1 MKVGVNVAVNS
12 ETGDIGAFA
21 KKAEDLGFQSL
32 WMAEHPIIP
41 VHTTS
46 KYGGT
51 PDGSIPDSMSDMA
64 DPFIGLA
71 IASATTS
78 KIMLGTSICLIPE
91 HNPLVQ
97 AKQIAALD
105 FHSGG
110 RFIFGIGTG
119 WLREETEI
127 MGGDFDHRWTQ
138 AREAVEAMKELWTKE
153 DPSYQGKYHSF
164 SGMKFTPK
172 PVQKPHIPIII
183 GGTSKAAIR
192 RAARSGAAWHP
203 TALSP
208 EVLAQGMEYLKEQAV
223 TAGRDPSEV
232 EVSVSAAIG
241 STHNHNRYSLG
252 EDPEEVLER
261 AQKYQE
267 MGVGRLVV
275 SPNTRDQS
283 QLRPIMEMIAEVV
296 IPAVQS

>member
-1 MKVGVNVAVNS
+1 MKIGYSLSNNQGMEDIQGVIDLA
-12 ETGDIGAFA
+12 ARC
-21 KKAEDLGFQSL
+21 EDLGFDSV
-32 WMAEHPIIP
+32 WASEHVFNVSYVYDRIGDKPYYEP
-41 VHTTS
+41 LTVLTYVAAKTS
-46 KYGGT
+46 T
-51 PDGSIPDSMSDMA
+51 
-64 DPFIGLA
+64 IG
-71 IASATTS
+71 
-78 KIMLGTSICLIPE
+78 LGTSVLVLPY
-91 HNPLVQ
+91 HNPIRL
-97 AKQIAALD
+97 AKVAATLD
-105 FHSGG
+105 VLSGG
-110 RFIFGIGTG
+110 RVMLGVGVGVI
-119 WLREETEI
+119 EEELEA
-127 MGGDFDHRWTQ
+127 MGSPFAERGAITDETI
-138 AREAVEAMKELWTKE
+138 AIMKELWTNE

-208 EVLAQGMEYLKEQAV
+208 EVLAQGMEYLKEQVV

-296 IPAVQS
+296 IPAVRN

>member
-1 MKVGVNVAVNS
+1 MKIGYSLSNNQGMEDIQGVIDLA
-12 ETGDIGAFA
+12 ARC
-21 KKAEDLGFQSL
+21 EDLGFDSV
-32 WMAEHPIIP
+32 WASEHVFNVSYVYDRIGDKPYYEP
-41 VHTTS
+41 LTVLTYVAAKTS
-46 KYGGT
+46 T
-51 PDGSIPDSMSDMA
+51 
-64 DPFIGLA
+64 IG
-71 IASATTS
+71 
-78 KIMLGTSICLIPE
+78 LGTSVLVLPY
-91 HNPLVQ
+91 HNPIRL
-97 AKQIAALD
+97 AKVAATLD
-105 FHSGG
+105 VLSGG
-110 RFIFGIGTG
+110 RVILGVGVGVI
-119 WLREETEI
+119 EEELEA
-127 MGGDFDHRWTQ
+127 MGSPFAERGAITDETI
-138 AREAVEAMKELWTKE
+138 AIMKELWTKE

-208 EVLAQGMEYLKEQAV
+208 EVLAQGMEYLKEQVV

-296 IPAVQS
+296 IPAVRS

>member
-1 MKVGVNVAVNS
+1 MKIGYSLSNNQVMEDIQGVIDLA
-12 ETGDIGAFA
+12 ARC
-21 KKAEDLGFQSL
+21 EDLGFDSV
-32 WMAEHPIIP
+32 WASEHVFNVSYVYDRIGDKPYYEP
-41 VHTTS
+41 LTVLTYVAAKTS
-46 KYGGT
+46 T
-51 PDGSIPDSMSDMA
+51 
-64 DPFIGLA
+64 IG
-71 IASATTS
+71 
-78 KIMLGTSICLIPE
+78 LGTSVLVLPY
-91 HNPLVQ
+91 HNPIRL
-97 AKQIAALD
+97 AKVAATLD
-105 FHSGG
+105 VRSGG
-110 RFIFGIGTG
+110 RVMLGVGVGVI
-119 WLREETEI
+119 EEELEA
-127 MGGDFDHRWTQ
+127 MGSPFAERGAITDETI
-138 AREAVEAMKELWTKE
+138 AIMKELWTKE
-153 DPSYQGKYHSF
+153 DPSYLGKYHSF

-172 PVQKPHIPIII
+172 PMQKPHIPIII

-296 IPAVQS
+296 IPAVRS

>member
-1 MKVGVNVAVNS
+1 MKIGYSLSNNQGMEDIQGVIDLA
-12 ETGDIGAFA
+12 ARC
-21 KKAEDLGFQSL
+21 EDLGFDSV
-32 WMAEHPIIP
+32 WASEHVFNVSYVYDRIGDKPYYEP
-41 VHTTS
+41 LTVLTYVAAKTS
-46 KYGGT
+46 T
-51 PDGSIPDSMSDMA
+51 
-64 DPFIGLA
+64 IG
-71 IASATTS
+71 
-78 KIMLGTSICLIPE
+78 LGTSVLVLPY
-91 HNPLVQ
+91 HNPIRL
-97 AKQIAALD
+97 AKVAATLDVLSVGRVMLGVGVGVIEEELEAMGSPFAERGAITDETIA
-105 FHSGG
+105 
-110 RFIFGIGTG
+110 I
-119 WLREETEI
+119 
-127 MGGDFDHRWTQ
+127 
-138 AREAVEAMKELWTKE
+138 MKELWTKE

-192 RAARSGAAWHP
+192 RAACSGAAWHP

-208 EVLAQGMEYLKEQAV
+208 EVLAQGMEYLKEQVV

-296 IPAVQS
+296 IPAVRS

>member
-1 MKVGVNVAVNS
+1 MKIGYSLSNNQGMEDIQGVIDLA
-12 ETGDIGAFA
+12 TRC
-21 KKAEDLGFQSL
+21 EDLGFDSV
-32 WMAEHPIIP
+32 WASEHVFNVSYVYDRIGDKPYYEP
-41 VHTTS
+41 LTVLTYVAAKTS
-46 KYGGT
+46 T
-51 PDGSIPDSMSDMA
+51 
-64 DPFIGLA
+64 IG
-71 IASATTS
+71 
-78 KIMLGTSICLIPE
+78 LGTSVLVLPY
-91 HNPLVQ
+91 HNPIRL
-97 AKQIAALD
+97 AKVAATLD
-105 FHSGG
+105 VLSGG
-110 RFIFGIGTG
+110 RVMLGVGVGVI
-119 WLREETEI
+119 EEELEA
-127 MGGDFDHRWTQ
+127 MGSPFAERGAITDETI
-138 AREAVEAMKELWTKE
+138 AIMKELWTKE
-153 DPSYQGKYHSF
+153 DPSYLGKYHSF

-208 EVLAQGMEYLKEQAV
+208 EVLAQGMEYLKEQVV

-296 IPAVQS
+296 IPAVRS

>member
-1 MKVGVNVAVNS
+1 MKIGYSLSNNQGMEDIQGVIDLA
-12 ETGDIGAFA
+12 TRC
-21 KKAEDLGFQSL
+21 EDLGFDSV
-32 WMAEHPIIP
+32 WASEHVFNVSYVYDRIGDKPYYEP
-41 VHTTS
+41 LTVLTYVAAKTS
-46 KYGGT
+46 T
-51 PDGSIPDSMSDMA
+51 
-64 DPFIGLA
+64 IG
-71 IASATTS
+71 
-78 KIMLGTSICLIPE
+78 LGTSVLVLPY
-91 HNPLVQ
+91 HNPIRL
-97 AKQIAALD
+97 AKVAATLD
-105 FHSGG
+105 VLSGG
-110 RFIFGIGTG
+110 RVMLGVGVGVI
-119 WLREETEI
+119 EEELEA
-127 MGGDFDHRWTQ
+127 MGSPFAERGAITDETI
-138 AREAVEAMKELWTKE
+138 AIMKELWTNE
-153 DPSYQGKYHSF
+153 DPSYLGKYHSF

-296 IPAVQS
+296 IPAVRS

>member
-1 MKVGVNVAVNS
+1 MKIGYSLSNNQGMEDIQGVIDLA
-12 ETGDIGAFA
+12 TRC
-21 KKAEDLGFQSL
+21 EDLGFDSV
-32 WMAEHPIIP
+32 WASEHVFNVSYVYDRIGDKPYYEP
-41 VHTTS
+41 LTVLTYVAAKTS
-46 KYGGT
+46 T
-51 PDGSIPDSMSDMA
+51 
-64 DPFIGLA
+64 IG
-71 IASATTS
+71 
-78 KIMLGTSICLIPE
+78 LGTSVLVLPY
-91 HNPLVQ
+91 HNPIRL
-97 AKQIAALD
+97 AKVAATLD
-105 FHSGG
+105 VLSGG
-110 RFIFGIGTG
+110 RVMLGVGGGVI
-119 WLREETEI
+119 EEELEA
-127 MGGDFDHRWTQ
+127 MGSPFAERGAITDETI
-138 AREAVEAMKELWTKE
+138 AIMKELWTNE
-153 DPSYQGKYHSF
+153 DPSYLGKYHSF

-208 EVLAQGMEYLKEQAV
+208 EVLAQGMEYLKEQVV

-296 IPAVQS
+296 IPAVRS

>member
-1 MKVGVNVAVNS
+1 MKIGYSLSNNQGMEDIQGVIDLAVCC
-12 ETGDIGAFA
+12 
-21 KKAEDLGFQSL
+21 EDLGFDSV
-32 WMAEHPIIP
+32 WASEHVFNVSYVYDRIGDKPYYEP
-41 VHTTS
+41 LTVLTYVAAKTS
-46 KYGGT
+46 T
-51 PDGSIPDSMSDMA
+51 
-64 DPFIGLA
+64 IG
-71 IASATTS
+71 
-78 KIMLGTSICLIPE
+78 LGTSVLVLPY
-91 HNPLVQ
+91 HNPIRL
-97 AKQIAALD
+97 AKVAATLD
-105 FHSGG
+105 VLSGG
-110 RFIFGIGTG
+110 RMMLGVGVGVI
-119 WLREETEI
+119 EEELEA
-127 MGGDFDHRWTQ
+127 MGSPFAERGAITDETI
-138 AREAVEAMKELWTKE
+138 AIMKELWTNE
-153 DPSYQGKYHSF
+153 DPSYLGKYHSF

-296 IPAVQS
+296 IPAVRN